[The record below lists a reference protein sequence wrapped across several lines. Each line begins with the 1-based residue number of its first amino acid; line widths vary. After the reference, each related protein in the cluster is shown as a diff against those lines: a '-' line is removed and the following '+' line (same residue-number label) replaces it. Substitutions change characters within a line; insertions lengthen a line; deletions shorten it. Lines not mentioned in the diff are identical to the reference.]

1 MTFKVADRV
10 KETTITTSTGT
21 LDLGG
26 AATGFQTFVD
36 GILTTN
42 TTAYLITDNTDWEI
56 GIGTVTSGSPDTLS
70 RDTVKAS
77 SNGGALV
84 NWGAGTKDV
93 ACVLPAN
100 ASEIFTDTI
109 SESTAANGV
118 IIDGATLK
126 DGGLTLTGIADLS
139 AAGAYFGT
147 AAAANL
153 LDDYEE
159 GTWTPGIADVSL
171 DGSGEGQTYTKQ
183 VGTYTKIGNV
193 VLVRAVFS
201 ISNLGDVEYK
211 KCRST
216 CWAPIYC
223 NQYC

>member
-1 MTFKVADRV
+1 MAFKVADRV

-56 GIGTVTSGSPDTLS
+56 GIGTVTSGKPDTLS

-126 DGGLTLTGIADLS
+126 DGGLTASEIFTDTISESTAANGVIIDGATLKDGGLTLTRIADLS
-139 AAGAYFGT
+139 AAG
-147 AAAANL
+147 
-153 LDDYEE
+153 
-159 GTWTPGIADVSL
+159 GIFWNS
-171 DGSGEGQTYTKQ
+171 SSSKPT
-183 VGTYTKIGNV
+183 
-193 VLVRAVFS
+193 R
-201 ISNLGDVEYK
+201 
-211 KCRST
+211 
-216 CWAPIYC
+216 
-223 NQYC
+223 